1 MKIKKYTICAFFM
14 LLDIRYPGNC
24 VKMDFFSTHDVEK
37 MANF

>member
-1 MKIKKYTICAFFM
+1 MCILYV
-14 LLDIRYPGNC
+14 IRYQGNC